1 MIQQIAAKVQAP
13 SDKVRLLLNNRCN
26 QIRTMQPKEALNGLE
41 KNLSYNIGNYMGVKL
56 SMINQQQIQ
65 EAALFIVQ
73 KFPMLGLGDIWEAF
87 KMVGAKQLDVDL
99 RAYYGTF
106 SIIAIG
112 EMLTAYLKYRNTI
125 LSKVQDEVEAAE
137 KKAKEE
143 AEKGAKNAEAKQ
155 QVVFEY
161 QLALEAVKGKPIF
174 TRWQDV
180 KSHWAKILFEEG
192 LIEELSESEQAA
204 MKAKAR
210 KIAKYELDKIIFSD
224 SARAAEKSDARR
236 MLKDVEANKRNED
249 FVAMWLNIY
258 SKLRVWEYLKPTQK

>member
-1 MIQQIAAKVQAP
+1 MVQISAKVQAP
-13 SDKVRLLLNNRCN
+13 FNKVRLLLNNRCN
-26 QIRTMQPKEALNGLE
+26 QIRAMQPVEALNGLE
-41 KNLSYNIGNYMGVKL
+41 KNLSYNIANYMGVKP

-87 KMVGAKQLDVDL
+87 KMVGAKELDVDL

-112 EMLTAYLKYRNTI
+112 EMLNTYLKYRNTI
-125 LSKVQDEVEAAE
+125 LSKVQDEVEQAE

-143 AEKGAKNAEAKQ
+143 AEKEAKNAEAQQ

-161 QLALEAVKGKPIF
+161 QLALKAKDELPMF
-174 TRWQDV
+174 THWNQV
-180 KSHWAKILFEEG
+180 PTHWAKIVFDAG
-192 LIEELSESEQAA
+192 IIEQLADDQKAA
-204 MKAKAR
+204 MKQKAR
-210 KIAKYELDKIIFSD
+210 KLASYELDKIIFSD
-224 SARAAEKSDARR
+224 SARQTEKADARR
-236 MLKDVEANKRNED
+236 MKKDFDADKRNED

-258 SKLRVWEYLKPTQK
+258 SKLRIWEYLKPEK

>member
-1 MIQQIAAKVQAP
+1 
-13 SDKVRLLLNNRCN
+13 
-26 QIRTMQPKEALNGLE
+26 MQPVEALNGLE
-41 KNLSYNIGNYMGVKL
+41 KNLSYNIGNYMGVKP

-87 KMVGAKQLDVDL
+87 KMVGAKELDVDL

-112 EMLTAYLKYRNTI
+112 EMLTAYLKYRNRI

-143 AEKGAKNAEAKQ
+143 AEKAAKNAEAKQ

-161 QLALEAVKGKPIF
+161 QLALKAKDELPIF
-174 TRWQDV
+174 THWKQIPT
-180 KSHWAKILFEEG
+180 HWAKIVFDAG
-192 LIEELSESEQAA
+192 LIEALGDDQKTAL
-204 MKAKAR
+204 KTKAR
-210 KIAKYELDKIIFSD
+210 KLASYELDVIIFGD
-224 SARAAEKSDARR
+224 SARQSEKAAARKMR
-236 MLKDVEANKRNED
+236 KDFEANVKNED
-249 FVAMWLNIY
+249 FIAMWLNIY
-258 SKLRVWEYLKPTQK
+258 SKLRVWEYLKPQDKKDIK